1 MVSEKPWRPEA
12 VLLLGAGM
20 LVVLSLSVTA
30 AALLKPED
38 AGPDFNGFFISTVI
52 TQCCAVVLIHFF
64 LRAHGMAWG
73 EFLGLRHRR
82 IVLIVIMAIG
92 FALLSL
98 PVALLANQLSAKVI
112 TKIYGIPEQQIAVQV
127 LEKTKDSAQRMIFA
141 LAAIIMAPLVEEIF
155 FRGILY
161 PLLKYR
167 GYPRLAIWGTSL
179 LFAAVHV
186 NLMTFFPLFVFAL
199 LLVWIYERT
208 DTLLAPI
215 ATHAT
220 FNTVNFVLFVN
231 QSLINDWIERFK

>member
-1 MVSEKPWRPEA
+1 
-12 VLLLGAGM
+12 M
-20 LVVLSLSVTA
+20 LVVLSVSVTA
-30 AALLKPED
+30 AALLKPAD
-38 AGPDFNGFFISTVI
+38 APPDFIGFFVSTVV
-52 TQCCAVVLIHFF
+52 TQCCSIVLIHFF
-64 LRAHGMAWG
+64 LRAHGMTWG

-82 IVLIVIMAIG
+82 IIMIVLMAIS

-98 PVALLANQLSAKVI
+98 PVALAANHLSAKLI
-112 TKIYGIPEQQIAVQV
+112 TKIYKVPEQQIAVQV
-127 LEKTKDSAQRMIFA
+127 LEKTRDPAQRVIFA

-161 PLLKYR
+161 PLIKHR

-179 LFAAVHV
+179 LFAAIHV

-231 QSLINDWIERFK
+231 QPALEQWLERFK